1 MSKQKGIDI
10 SKWQESVNFAK
21 VKADGIQFAILRE
34 GYRKAIDDRFLE
46 YVQGCQK
53 NGIPV
58 PGVYHFLYSLT
69 KDDALAEAKSCI
81 TNVKK
86 AGLGKDTIIFADFE
100 YDTVKKAKA
109 AGVTLKKKDCI
120 EHTKA
125 FCEYVESQGYKAGI
139 YSNIDYYRN
148 MYDKSLID
156 KYVFWLADYT
166 GDPDYTCAYQQY
178 SSSGKVAGINGNV
191 DMDYYF
197 GTVKTETKKTGG
209 ETVGVTAQ
217 DAINVMAGWVGKS
230 RSAGTHHDIIDLYN
244 SHKPLARGYAVT
256 YSDAY
261 CDTTISAVFIKLNA
275 VDIIGGTECGV
286 EAHVALF
293 KAAGIWEEDGRV
305 TPQPGWL
312 IVYNWDDATQPNDGY
327 SDHIGMVE
335 KVSGGYITCIE
346 GNMNG
351 GVVGRR
357 TIPVGWGYIRGYA
370 KPKYATSG
378 KTSTTEQKTD
388 SGKTA
393 TQTTTGTTL
402 SKAKKW
408 NGIIVDKTGA
418 NIRTWAGTENHQ
430 VSFSPLKYGTVIEVC
445 DTIKAAD
452 NTDWYYIRYNGKY
465 GFVSAALVQRKETAA
480 SEPFTP
486 VDQVTKKTA
495 TYGAEVGPDK
505 SVAGTY
511 KVTADSLNI
520 RNRAGVDTARGC
532 TILGA
537 IPEGTK
543 VQNYGFYSV
552 VGGVKWLY
560 VQVTHD
566 GVTYTGHCSGEYLK
580 KV

>member
-1 MSKQKGIDI
+1 MATQKGIDI

-21 VKADGIQFAILRE
+21 VKAAGIQFAILRE
-34 GYRKAIDDRFLE
+34 GYRKAIDGRFLE
-46 YVQGCQK
+46 YVKGCNA
-53 NGIPV
+53 NGIPIH
-58 PGVYHFLYSLT
+58 GVYHFLYSLS
-69 KDDALAEAKSCI
+69 KADAVAEAKSCI
-81 TNVKK
+81 ANIQK
-86 AGLGKDTIIFADFE
+86 AGLDKKSIIVFADFE
-100 YDTVKKAKA
+100 YDTVKNASKN
-109 AGVTLKKKDCI
+109 GVKLGKTQCI

-148 MYDKSLID
+148 MYEKSLID

-166 GDPDYTCAYQQY
+166 GGPDYDCTYQQY
-178 SSSGKVAGINGNV
+178 TSSGKVSGINGNV
-191 DMDYYF
+191 DMNYYY
-197 GTVKTETKKTGG
+197 GEKKTDSKK
-209 ETVGVTAQ
+209 EEKTVGVTAQ
-217 DAINVMAGWVGKS
+217 DIINVMAGWVGKS

-244 SHKPLARGYAVT
+244 SYTPRARGYAVT

-261 CDTTISAVFIKLNA
+261 CDTTVSAAFIKLKA
-275 VDIIGGTECGV
+275 VSLIGGTECGV
-286 EAHVALF
+286 ENHVQIF
-293 KAAGIWEEDGRV
+293 KSAGIWEENGSV
-305 TPQPGWL
+305 TPQPGWI

-327 SDHIGMVE
+327 ADHIGIVE

-370 KPKYATSG
+370 KPKYAASSNASG
-378 KTSTTEQKTD
+378 TEQ
-388 SGKTA
+388 TA
-393 TQTTTGTTL
+393 TQTQTSTGTTL

-408 NGIIVDKTGA
+408 NGIIIDKTGA
-418 NIRTWAGTENHQ
+418 NVRTWAGTENHQ

-452 NTDWYYIRYNGKY
+452 QTDWYYIRYNGRY
-465 GFVSAALVQRKETAA
+465 GFVSAALIQRKETAA
-480 SEPFTP
+480 AAPFTP
-486 VDQVTKKTA
+486 KEQATKKTA
-495 TYGAEVGPDK
+495 TYGASIGPDK

-520 RNRAGVDTARGC
+520 RNRAGVDTAKGC

-543 VQNYGFYSV
+543 VQNYGFYSM

-560 VQVTHD
+560 IQVTYD